1 MKRLYI
7 FTALLLALT
16 TAHAQDDVSPAKPY
30 LGKLYII
37 GGTIHVGNGQV
48 IEKGTIE
55 VNNGKIVDK
64 SGRTLPPTP
73 VQRSS
78 MQTANRSTPA

>member
-16 TAHAQDDVSPAKPY
+16 AARAQDDVSPAKPY
-30 LGKLYII
+30 KGKLFII

-48 IEKGTIE
+48 LENASIE
-55 VNNGKIVDK
+55 
-64 SGRTLPPTP
+64 R
-73 VQRSS
+73 QRRESH
-78 MQTANRSTPA
+78 RR